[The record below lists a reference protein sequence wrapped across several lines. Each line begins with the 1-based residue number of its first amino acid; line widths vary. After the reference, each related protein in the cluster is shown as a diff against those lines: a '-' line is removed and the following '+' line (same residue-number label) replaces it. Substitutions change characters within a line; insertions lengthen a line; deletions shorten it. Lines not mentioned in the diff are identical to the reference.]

1 MKKRLSFIA
10 LMAISFFAYSQEA
23 PMEKEE
29 FKSIVPTTDRG
40 TFTRSGSNIK
50 KGLQLELGFNY
61 DWVDSKNNV
70 FKTDVMTPIAGKL
83 RLGLSKY
90 VELDFAISN
99 KQVILRPW
107 DENGTFQEDKYGYW
121 SPLEIGVRTQFIDS
135 KKKCGTDASLYL
147 GLAVNNTQRSRFD
160 DNGTVRPWVLV
171 DRPSYVAPEMAF
183 LVNHNLGK
191 RIVLGYNAGLKW
203 TGIVLDDA
211 ASAKNPDIFY
221 SVRALVHVASSFDL
235 YVEHYNALRSSFSP
249 NLGMNFGAR
258 YAVSKKFVLDL
269 NGGLGLNDSSS
280 DGFAGLGLSYKLG
293 K

>member
-1 MKKRLSFIA
+1 MKKKLLIIA
-10 LMAISFFAYSQEA
+10 LMAITFFGYSQETLT
-23 PMEKEE
+23 EKEE
-29 FKSIVPTTDRG
+29 FTSTVPTTDRG
-40 TFTRSGSNIK
+40 TYTKAGSNIN

-61 DWVDSKNNV
+61 DWVDSKNSV
-70 FKTDVMTPIAGKL
+70 FKTDVMTPIEGNL

-99 KQVILRPW
+99 RQVIQRPW
-107 DENGTFQEDKYGYW
+107 NENGSFKEDKYGYW
-121 SPLEIGVRTQFIDS
+121 SPLEIGVRTQFVDS

-147 GLAVNNTQRSRFD
+147 GLAVNNTQQAAFED
-160 DNGTVRPWVLV
+160 DGTARPWVIV
-171 DRPSYVAPEMAF
+171 DRPSYVAPEMAV

-221 SVRALVHVASSFDL
+221 SVRALIHVAAPFDV
-235 YVEHYNALRSSFSP
+235 YIEHFNAVRKAYSP

-258 YAVSKKFVLDL
+258 YAVTKKLVLDV

>member
-1 MKKRLSFIA
+1 MKKKLSLIA
-10 LMAISFFAYSQEA
+10 LMAVMFFGYSQETA
-23 PMEKEE
+23 PLKEE
-29 FKSIVPTTDRG
+29 FKSNVPITDRG
-40 TFTRSGSNIK
+40 AYTRPGSNIN
-50 KGLQLELGFNY
+50 KGLQLELGYNY

-90 VELDFAISN
+90 IELDFAISN

-107 DENGTFQEDKYGYW
+107 DEDGSFKEDKYGYW
-121 SPLEIGVRTQFIDS
+121 SPLEIGVRTQFVDS

-147 GLAVNNTQRSRFD
+147 GLAVNNTQRSTFED
-160 DNGTVRPWVLV
+160 DGSVRTWVLV
-171 DRPSYVAPEMAF
+171 DRPSYVTPEMAI

-191 RIVLGYNAGLKW
+191 RVILGYNAGFKW

-211 ASAKNPDIFY
+211 ASAKDPDIFY
-221 SVRALVHVASSFDL
+221 SVRALVHVASSFDV
-235 YVEHYNALRSSFSP
+235 YVEHFNAVRKAYSP

-258 YAVSKKFVLDL
+258 YAVSPKFVLDV
-269 NGGLGLNDSSS
+269 NGGLGLNDNSS
-280 DGFAGLGLSYKLG
+280 DGFAGVGLSYKLG